1 MLPKVIISDVNVT
14 TNPARAMSPGW
25 ILRLRDMGYVRSLSQ
40 AFVVAYAI
48 LSPVDFIGGTGEALD
63 PGTAGKDSTL
73 L

>member
-1 MLPKVIISDVNVT
+1 
-14 TNPARAMSPGW
+14 MSPGW

-40 AFVVAYAI
+40 DFVVAYAI
-48 LSPVDFIGGTGEALD
+48 LSPVDFIGGTGAALD